1 MRIVQLIDSLEAGG
15 AERMAVNYA
24 NALSEQIEF
33 SGLIS
38 TRKEGALK
46 ESVVKEVNYL
56 YLKKTKTLDFKA
68 VFRLRKYL
76 IKNKVQI
83 IQAHSSSFFLAVLV
97 KLTLPKMKII
107 WHDHYGNSDFV
118 KQRPKISLQLA
129 SFFFNGIIA
138 VNETLKTWS
147 LKYLRA
153 TNVLYLPNFVVAEK
167 KIALI
172 TQLKG
177 NEGKRIICLA
187 NLRVQKNHLLLLE
200 VAQKIKQTHPD
211 WSFHLVGKDF
221 KDAYSKH
228 IKEQIIEKKIED
240 TLFLYDS
247 CSDITAVLQR
257 VQIGVLTSISEGLP
271 VALLEYGMNKIP
283 VVVTNVGQ
291 IASVVIDN
299 SNGFLV
305 PSNNKDLF
313 FNRLCELIESEQI
326 RNKLAENLN
335 QKVVNEFSAQVVI
348 KKYLYWLQ
356 TKK

>member
-24 NALSEQIEF
+24 NVLSEQIEF

-46 ESVVKEVNYL
+46 ESVAKEVSYL
-56 YLKKTKTLDFKA
+56 YLKKTKTINFRA
-68 VFRLRKYL
+68 VLRLRKYL
-76 IKNKVQI
+76 VKNKVQI
-83 IQAHSSSFFLAVLV
+83 IHAHSSSFFLAVLV
-97 KLTLPKMKII
+97 KLTLLKIKVI

-118 KQRPKISLQLA
+118 EQRPKISLQLA
-129 SFFFNGIIA
+129 SFFFNGIIT

-147 LKYLRA
+147 LKYLHA
-153 TNVLYLPNFVVAEK
+153 TNVLYLPNFVIAEK

-187 NLRVQKNHLLLLE
+187 NLRVQKNHILILE
-200 VAQKIKQTHPD
+200 VAKKIKQRHSD

-221 KDAYSKH
+221 KDVYAKH
-228 IKEQIIEKKIED
+228 IKEQIIETKIED

-247 CSDITAVLQR
+247 CSDITAVLQQ

-299 SNGFLV
+299 NNGFLV

-313 FNRLCELIESEQI
+313 FDRLSELIESELL
-326 RNKLAENLN
+326 RNKLAENLY
-335 QKVVNEFSAQVVI
+335 QKIIKEFSSQVVI
-348 KKYLYWLQ
+348 KKYLHWLQ